1 MQQPDLLRYAA
12 IALEECG
19 IEYALVG
26 SLASSTWGEV
36 RFTQDI
42 DFVVC
47 LSEAQ
52 AANLCQA
59 FGGDEFYVSHTAVKT
74 AVERLGQFNVIHPS
88 SRNKIDFMVIG
99 SDGWAKSQIE
109 RRQLRNPSGTFE
121 CYVAAPEDVILGKLL
136 YYREGGS
143 DKHLRDIRGIVAVS
157 GEIID
162 RPYLEKWVADLG
174 VGEAWGDALKWIE
187 GCGCD

>member
-1 MQQPDLLRYAA
+1 MQQPELLRYAA

-26 SLASSTWGEV
+26 SLASSTWGET

-42 DFVVC
+42 DIVIRLGVDQV
-47 LSEAQ
+47 EG
-52 AANLCQA
+52 LCDA
-59 FGGDEFYVSHTAVKT
+59 FSGEEFYVSRKAATE
-74 AVERLGQFNVIHPS
+74 AVENQTQFNVIYPS
-88 SRNKIDFMVIG
+88 TRNKIDFMVIG
-99 SDGWAKSQIE
+99 HDGWAKSQIE

-121 CYVAAPEDVILGKLL
+121 CYVAAPEDVILGKLI

-143 DKHLRDIRGIVAVS
+143 DKHLRDIRGIFAAS

-162 RPYLEKWVADLG
+162 RAYLEHWVAELG
-174 VGEAWGDALKWIE
+174 VAEAWGEAQPWIQ
-187 GCGCD
+187 GQ